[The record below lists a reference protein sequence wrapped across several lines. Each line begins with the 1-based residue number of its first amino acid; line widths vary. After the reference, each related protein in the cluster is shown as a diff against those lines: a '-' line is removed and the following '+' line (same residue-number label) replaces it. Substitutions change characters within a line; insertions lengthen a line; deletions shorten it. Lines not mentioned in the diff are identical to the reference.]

1 MLTLTSGYSGG
12 SQLHCSC
19 VFFFSLQVVEP
30 DASKKD
36 AYEAA
41 FQRHYQIGKQIFE
54 P

>member
-1 MLTLTSGYSGG
+1 MGIRTYLCAMKIALIDNCLCL
-12 SQLHCSC
+12 Q
-19 VFFFSLQVVEP
+19 LQVVEP

-36 AYEAA
+36 VYEAA